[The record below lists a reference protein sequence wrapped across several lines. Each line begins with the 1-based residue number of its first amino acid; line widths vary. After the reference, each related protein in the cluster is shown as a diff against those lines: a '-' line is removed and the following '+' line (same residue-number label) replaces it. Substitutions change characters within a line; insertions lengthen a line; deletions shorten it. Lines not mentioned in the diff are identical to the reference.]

1 MLRKINVILL
11 IGLSFFYIP
20 SYGKDILKDK
30 ESRSSKVEEIARVE
44 EIAEELIHLN
54 ASLESL
60 TISVSNL
67 FPRSHHESSFQ

>member
-20 SYGKDILKDK
+20 SYGKDISKKK
-30 ESRSSKVEEIARVE
+30 ESRPSSVE

-67 FPRSHHESSFQ
+67 FPRRDHESSFQ